1 MKEDIVTG
9 EDAISRFC
17 RLNINIKRD
26 IPIRA
31 SEMGVLIFVQKSH
44 APATPLTVSSFFD
57 ISKPSV
63 TDMVN
68 SLVKKDLLIK
78 IPSEVDRRSYS
89 LVVTKKGADLLE
101 NTYKDYFKV
110 LELLEERMGNKDF
123 KLFIQLLQ
131 KANNIL
137 SEERKL

>member
-1 MKEDIVTG
+1 
-9 EDAISRFC
+9 
-17 RLNINIKRD
+17 
-26 IPIRA
+26 
-31 SEMGVLIFVQKSH
+31 MGVLIFVQKSNVQ
-44 APATPLTVSSFFD
+44 ATPRMISSFFD

-78 IPSEVDRRSYS
+78 IQSEVDRRSYS
-89 LVVTKKGADLLE
+89 LVVTKNGSELLE
-101 NTYKDYFKV
+101 STYKDYFKV
-110 LELLEERMGNKDF
+110 IEVLGERMGNEDF